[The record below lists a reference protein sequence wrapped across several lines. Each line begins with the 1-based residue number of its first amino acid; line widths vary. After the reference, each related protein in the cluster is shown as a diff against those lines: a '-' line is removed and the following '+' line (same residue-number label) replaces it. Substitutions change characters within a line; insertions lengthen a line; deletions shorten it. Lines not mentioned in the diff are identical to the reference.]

1 MGGGRLPPGCFPCFV
16 GEVAMRMYRMFC
28 LDGAGRIERAEE
40 FEAVNDDQAIKTA
53 RLMNKSVWFEVW
65 ERGRRVAQVEYPE
78 SRETPPERPRCQ
90 QP

>member
-1 MGGGRLPPGCFPCFV
+1 MLRRGSRNAYVSHVLSRRRGK
-16 GEVAMRMYRMFC
+16 
-28 LDGAGRIERAEE
+28 IERAEE